1 MRHRTSTRRRTTRHH
16 IIGLAAALAIVGAA
30 SSLQACSGSG
40 TEQNSDST
48 VASGGVTADHNT
60 SDVMF
65 AQMMIPH
72 HEQAIELADMA
83 LDPTNG
89 ASADVIALA
98 QSVKAAQDPEIA
110 QMKALLG
117 AWGEPVEMMDGM
129 DHSSMMEGMLS
140 TDGLAA
146 IDALTGAAFD
156 TAWLEAMIAH
166 HGGAITMA
174 ESALDTGSNGEIKA
188 LAEAVIA
195 GQQAEIDRMKALLG
209 V

>member
-1 MRHRTSTRRRTTRHH
+1 MKPNTTRQ
-16 IIGLAAALAIVGAA
+16 ILFALLVGGGTLLAAGC
-30 SSLQACSGSG
+30 SSSGGQSES
-40 TEQNSDST
+40 TEST
-48 VASGGVTADHNT
+48 VDAADHNS

-83 LDPTNG
+83 LDPTTG
-89 ASADVIALA
+89 ASTDVIALA
-98 QSVKAAQDPEIA
+98 QSVKAAQDPEIDR
-110 QMKALLG
+110 MKALLG

-140 TDGLAA
+140 TDELAA
-146 IDALTGAAFD
+146 IDSLTGAAFD

-166 HGGAITMA
+166 HEGAITMA
-174 ESALDTGSNGEIKA
+174 ESVLDTGSNGEIKA
-188 LAEAVIA
+188 LAEAVIS

-209 V
+209 A